1 MSQFGIQTHTK
12 SNTKGTGNGKKN
24 IRFRDRRRSEVGN
37 YFSATKLAP
46 ENVVVGIR
54 RRGGANTVRLKK
66 AAFANLLTKEGY
78 KKVKITG
85 VIESKDNRNFAR
97 QAIITKGALI
107 STEEGN
113 AIVINRPGRE
123 GMVTARLA

>member
-1 MSQFGIQTHTK
+1 MSQFGIQMHKK
-12 SNTKGTGNGKKN
+12 SNTKGAGNGKRN
-24 IRFRDRRRSEVGN
+24 VSRRDRHRSEIGN
-37 YFSATKLAP
+37 YFSATKVGD
-46 ENVVVGIR
+46 ENAVVPIR
-54 RRGGANTVRLKK
+54 RRGALRTVRLKR

-107 STEEGN
+107 STEAGN
-113 AIVINRPGRE
+113 AIVTNRPGRE
-123 GMVTARLA
+123 GMVNARPA

>member
-1 MSQFGIQTHTK
+1 MHKK
-12 SNTKGTGNGKKN
+12 SNTKNTGNGKKN
-24 IRFRDRRRSEVGN
+24 IRLRDRRRSEIGN
-37 YFSATKLAP
+37 YFSATKLGDA
-46 ENVVVGIR
+46 NVVVPIR
-54 RRGGANTVRLKK
+54 RRGALKTVRLKR

-97 QAIITKGALI
+97 QAILTKGALI
-107 STEEGN
+107 STEAGN

-123 GMVTARLA
+123 GMVTAKLA